1 MRVLRVGSRAGLLL
15 GLILLTSLTACDGP
29 ADDAGQTVRAPA
41 EASAE
46 AAAPGDAEADAE
58 PDPVADPEAATNP
71 EAEPDPV
78 ADPEAAFGDPNF
90 RAEPGHLV
98 VYSGRSQD
106 LVGPIIEQFES
117 DTGIEVDLRWG
128 DTAELAATLLEEGDA
143 SPADVF
149 LAQDPGGL
157 GAVESLLAPLP
168 SALLERVDARFRDA
182 DGRWIGLSGRARVIV
197 YNTDRVQPADLPA
210 RLEGFTEP
218 EWKDRVGWAPG
229 NTSFQ
234 TMVTAMRVMQGEAA
248 ARSWVEGMVANGALP
263 YDNNTAVV
271 AAVGAGEVDAGLV
284 NHYYLYRFLAE
295 QGETFPARNHFMP
308 GGGPGS
314 LVLVAGAGILKTAAR
329 PETAEQL
336 LAYLLS
342 SPAQTYF
349 ATQTYEYPLA
359 SEAAAV
365 TPAGLPPLAELEA
378 PGMALS
384 DLADLPGSAALLR
397 EAGALP

>member
-1 MRVLRVGSRAGLLL
+1 MRVLRAGSRAWLLVL
-15 GLILLTSLTACDGP
+15 GLALLTGLAACDGP
-29 ADDAGQTVRAPA
+29 ADDAGQTDLAPA

-46 AAAPGDAEADAE
+46 ADALAGAEA
-58 PDPVADPEAATNP
+58 

-78 ADPEAAFGDPNF
+78 ADPEAAVGDPNF
-90 RAEPGHLV
+90 QAEAGHLV

-106 LVGPIIEQFES
+106 LVGPIIEQFEA
-117 DTGIEVDLRWG
+117 DTGVEVDLRWG

-157 GAVESLLAPLP
+157 GAVESLLARLP
-168 SALLERVDARFRDA
+168 SALLERVEPRFRDA

-197 YNTDRVQPADLPA
+197 YNSDRVQPADLPA

-218 EWKDRVGWAPG
+218 AWRDRVGWAPG

-234 TMVTAMRVMQGEAA
+234 TMVTAMRVMQGEAEA
-248 ARSWVEGMVANGALP
+248 LAWAEGMVANGAQA
-263 YDNNTAVV
+263 YENNTAVV

-295 QGETFPARNHFMP
+295 QGEAFPARNHFMP

-342 SPAQTYF
+342 TPAQTYF
-349 ATQTYEYPLA
+349 ATQTHEYPLA

-365 TPAGLPPLAELEA
+365 TPEGLPPLAELEV
-378 PGMALS
+378 PGLVLS